1 MMQKK
6 SINLCCYQGQ
16 IMVDNASNVHV
27 FFSALGNPSR
37 IKIIEL
43 LLSSQKPLH
52 VKGIARLLGSDYAV
66 TYRHIEKLQKAG
78 ILGIYEVGRSRV
90 PYLKHK
96 EELKEIIKLSKACM
110 SK

>member
-6 SINLCCYQGQ
+6 SINSCYHSPQ
-16 IMVDNASNVHV
+16 IMADDASNIHL

-37 IKIIEL
+37 LKIIEL
-43 LLSSQKPLH
+43 ILSSQKPLH

-66 TYRHIEKLQKAG
+66 TYRHVEKLQKAG

-96 EELKEIIKLSKACM
+96 EELKEIIELSKACM